1 MIVSLSTLLNL
12 LGFLN
17 LLLAGSMAI
26 PLLVNWIYDEPHARA
41 FVFSIATTTL
51 SGLLMMLLFKRSS
64 RDLTHREGFAI
75 VALGWVNAIFFGS
88 LPYLFTGTFDSLAD
102 ACFEAAS
109 GFTTTGSTVL
119 TEIEKHSHAVLF
131 WRSLT
136 QWLGGM
142 GIILLSLAVLPFL
155 GVGGMQL
162 YKAEVPGPTV
172 DKLRPRISQT
182 ARILWEVYFLISA
195 AEVLILLLG
204 GMNLFDSLCHTFTT
218 MATGGF
224 SPKNES
230 IAFYRSP
237 FLEFAITFFMF
248 VAGANFSLHYRFLK
262 GNVKALWQDDE
273 FRFYSSVALL
283 ATLIVSFNL
292 WSSFQKDFLHS
303 FRLAIFQVISILTTT
318 GFTTA
323 DFEKWP
329 PLSQHLLLI
338 LMFIGGCAGSTGGA
352 IKCVRILILL
362 KQGIK
367 ELYQL
372 VHPHAVLPVKLGKKV
387 ISADTLHGIWGLFFL
402 YLIIFCLA
410 SLTLSLMG
418 SDILTS
424 ISAVAT
430 TLGNVG
436 PGLGAVGPTDN
447 FAHLPAAAK
456 WILSACML
464 FGRLEIYTLLVL
476 LLPEFWRK

>member
-1 MIVSLSTLLNL
+1 MSLSTVLNL

-26 PLLVNWIYDEPHARA
+26 PLLVNWIYDEPHPGA
-41 FVFSIATTTL
+41 FISSIAITAL
-51 SGLLMMLLFKRSS
+51 SGLLMMVLFKRSS

-75 VALGWVNAIFFGS
+75 VALGWVNATFFGS
-88 LPYLFTGTFDSLAD
+88 LPYLFTGTFTSLAN
-102 ACFEAAS
+102 ACFETAS

-119 TEIEKHSHAVLF
+119 TGIEKHAHAILF

-162 YKAEVPGPTV
+162 YKAEVPGPTA

-182 ARILWEVYFLISA
+182 ARILWEVYILISA
-195 AEVLILLLG
+195 AEVLVLLLG

-230 IAFYRSP
+230 IEFYKSP
-237 FLEFAITFFMF
+237 FLEYAITFFMF

-262 GNVKALWQDDE
+262 GNFKTLWQDDE
-273 FRFYSSVALL
+273 FRFYGSVAVL

-292 WSSFQKDFLHS
+292 WSSIHKDFLHS
-303 FRLAIFQVISILTTT
+303 FRLAIFQVVSILTTT
-318 GFTTA
+318 GFTTT

-329 PLSQHLLLI
+329 PLSQYLLLF

-362 KQGIK
+362 KQAVR

-372 VHPHAVLPVKLGKKV
+372 VHPRAVLPVKLGKKV
-387 ISADTLHGIWGLFFL
+387 ISADTLQGIWGLTFL
-402 YLIIFCLA
+402 YLLIFSLA
-410 SLTLSLMG
+410 SLALSMMG
-418 SDILTS
+418 LDILTS

-447 FAHLPAAAK
+447 FAHLPPAAK
-456 WILSACML
+456 WILTVCML
-464 FGRLEIYTLLVL
+464 AGRLEIYTLLIL

>member
-1 MIVSLSTLLNL
+1 VSLSTLLSL

-17 LLLAGSMAI
+17 LLLAGCMAI
-26 PLLVNWIYDEPHARA
+26 PLLVNWLYGEGQAMGFIL
-41 FVFSIATTTL
+41 SIGTTAI
-51 SGLLMMLLFKRSS
+51 SGLLMMLLFKRSR

-75 VALGWVNAIFFGS
+75 VALGWISATFFGA
-88 LPYLFTGTFDSLAD
+88 LPYLFTGTFQTLTD

-142 GIILLSLAVLPFL
+142 GIILLSLAVLPLL

-162 YKAEVPGPTV
+162 YKAEVPGPSP
-172 DKLRPRISQT
+172 DKLRPRISHT
-182 ARILWEVYFLISA
+182 ARILWQVYVFISA
-195 AEVLILLLG
+195 AEVLVLLLG
-204 GMNLFDSLCHTFTT
+204 GMNLFDALCHTFTT

-224 SPKNES
+224 SPKNQS
-230 IAFYRSP
+230 IEFYHSP

-248 VAGANFSLHYRFLK
+248 VAGANFALHYRLLK
-262 GNVKALWQDDE
+262 GDPKALWQDSE
-273 FRFYSSVALL
+273 FRFYGFVTLL
-283 ATLIVSFNL
+283 ATLLISYNL
-292 WSSFQKDFLHS
+292 MVNLSLDFYNS
-303 FRLAIFQVISILTTT
+303 FRLAIFQVVSILTTT
-318 GFTTA
+318 GFSSA

-329 PLSQHLLLI
+329 PFSQYLLLI

-352 IKCVRILILL
+352 IKCVRVLVLV
-362 KQGIK
+362 KQASR

-372 VHPHAVLPVKLGKKV
+372 VHPHAVVPVKLGGRV
-387 ISADTLHGIWGLFFL
+387 LSRDTLHGIWGLFFL
-402 YLIIFCLA
+402 YIGIFALA
-410 SLTLSLMG
+410 SLGLSFLG
-418 SDILTS
+418 ADILTS
-424 ISAVAT
+424 VSAVAT

-436 PGLGAVGPTDN
+436 PGLGTVGPTEN
-447 FAHLPAAAK
+447 FAHLPEATK
-456 WILSACML
+456 WILTACML

-476 LLPEFWRK
+476 LFPEFWKK